1 VLRLSAGL
9 SDEWIPLITIREV
22 KQGLRDVGRTG
33 NVPPMMSTSGVRSPY
48 LLRAGLVRNVQTA
61 QHLTTF
67 VVSGV
72 STVLITRLILG
83 LSGYPQIG
91 GKGLHIAHVLPG
103 GLLMLLAIFL
113 LLAYVGPVVRPAA
126 ALIGGVGFGLFID
139 EVGKFV
145 TSDNNYFYQP
155 TAAIVY
161 VVFVLIVL
169 ASRFVTT
176 RRPIDPREQLANVV
190 DHAVEGVAGGLSRR
204 RRAQAWEQLSLVP
217 PDVPGWAETK
227 ALLEACPSDEV
238 ELIAPVDAAWRA
250 VQRGFDRL
258 STHPY
263 APRVAVA
270 VLVVQAISAPLIAA
284 GIRFDNGRL
293 LTDFPVLG
301 VAAGSLLSATFTLR
315 GWLRLRRQDRVR
327 AVRLFELAV
336 LTSLLVTQVFQFAGT
351 QFAAVGGMTLD
362 LALLGVLG
370 AESARLHREVGPAV
384 VTKPQ
389 LWGLPPD
396 PDAPRFPQDPA
407 DPA

>member
-1 VLRLSAGL
+1 
-9 SDEWIPLITIREV
+9 
-22 KQGLRDVGRTG
+22 
-33 NVPPMMSTSGVRSPY
+33 MMSTPGVRSPY
-48 LLRAGLVRNVQTA
+48 LLRAGLVRNVQTG

-72 STVLITRLILG
+72 STVLITRLVLG

-169 ASRFVTT
+169 ATRFFTT

-204 RRAQAWEQLSLVP
+204 RLEQATELLRLVP
-217 PDVPGWAETK
+217 PEVAGWAETQ
-227 ALLEACPSDEV
+227 ALLAACPPDEV
-238 ELIAPVDAAWRA
+238 ELAAPVDAAWRA
-250 VQRGFDRL
+250 LQRGFDRL
-258 STHPY
+258 ATHPY

-270 VLVVQAISAPLIAA
+270 VLVVQAVGAPAIAA
-284 GIRFDNGRL
+284 GVRFGNGRL

-315 GWLRLRRQDRVR
+315 GWLRLRRDDRAR
-327 AVRLFELAV
+327 AVRLFEVAV
-336 LTSLLVTQVFQFAGT
+336 LTSLLVTQVFQFAAT
-351 QFAAVGGMTLD
+351 QFTAVGGMTLD
-362 LALLGVLG
+362 LVLLGLLS
-370 AESARLHREVGPAV
+370 AERARLRRETTPV
-384 VTKPQ
+384 VTTAKM
-389 LWGLPPD
+389 WGLPPD
-396 PDAPRFPQDPA
+396 PAAPRFPEDPDDPA
-407 DPA
+407 

>member
-1 VLRLSAGL
+1 M
-9 SDEWIPLITIREV
+9 T
-22 KQGLRDVGRTG
+22 
-33 NVPPMMSTSGVRSPY
+33 TSGVRSPY
-48 LLRAGLVRNVQTA
+48 LMRAGLVRNVRTGE
-61 QHLTTF
+61 HLTTF

-103 GLLMLLAIFL
+103 GLLMLLAIYL

-126 ALIGGVGFGLFID
+126 ALVGGIGFGLFID

-169 ASRFVTT
+169 GSRFVTN
-176 RRPIDPREQLANVV
+176 RRPIDAREQLSNVI

-204 RRAQAWEQLSLVP
+204 RLAQASEQLRLVG
-217 PDVPGWAETK
+217 PDVAGRPETR
-227 ALLEACPSDEV
+227 ALLAACPPDEV
-238 ELIAPVDAAWRA
+238 ELAAPVDAAWRA

-258 STHPY
+258 ATHPL

-270 VLVVQAISAPLIAA
+270 VLVVQAIGAPAIAA
-284 GIRFDNGRL
+284 GIRFDDGGL

-301 VAAGSLLSATFTLR
+301 VAAGSLLSATFTAR
-315 GWLRLRRQDRVR
+315 GWLRLRDDDRIR

-336 LTSLLVTQVFQFAGT
+336 LVSLLVTQVFQFAGT

-362 LALLGVLG
+362 LVLLGLLG
-370 AESARLHREVGPAV
+370 AERDRLRRESATAA
-384 VTKPQ
+384 TKPTM
-389 LWGLPPD
+389 WGLPPD
-396 PDAPRFPQDPA
+396 PDNPPFPHDPGEA
-407 DPA
+407 V